1 MMKKIRLR
9 NAAVLAAAFTVAA
22 IVSCG
27 DDSST
32 GTGPTGS
39 IAGTVTFRNTFPA
52 TGNIFITVFSQYP
65 PTGAPDAFT
74 NPITEAM
81 LSPTRTYDFTI
92 SGLETGTYKAVLI
105 GWRGGVGNDKCM
117 GLYWAFP
124 DSVGIGADCVAQ
136 APGPL
141 AVAVN
146 KDKTTTGVNMVAD
159 LSLAP

>member
-1 MMKKIRLR
+1 MMKKTRLR
-9 NAAVLAAAFTVAA
+9 NAAAVAAAVMVAA
-22 IVSCG
+22 TVSCG

-39 IAGTVTFRNTFPA
+39 ISGTVTFRNSFPA

-65 PTGAPDAFT
+65 PTGAPDSFS
-74 NPITEAM
+74 NPITEDM
-81 LSPTRTYDFTI
+81 LSSTRTYDYKL
-92 SGLETGTYKAVLI
+92 SGIETGTYKAVLI
-105 GWRGGVGNDKCM
+105 GWRGGVGDDKCM
-117 GLYWAFP
+117 GLYWSFP

-146 KDKTTTGVNMVAD
+146 KNKTTTGVNMVAD